1 MWHAL
6 STSSYGNW
14 RIWFH
19 SCINLLFVLYPV
31 RHSLFRDVVILCHRS
46 IGTSPCQSPSE
57 FCTSHEMFLF
67 WVFSSMSPPCS
78 DVEVF
83 WRGGEVVFVFFL
95 QCLNFKCLCI
105 RIFRSQTFKCPT
117 SADLLCPG
125 EWKMVPLIE
134 WTHLPESQLN
144 NLFSP
149 A

>member
-67 WVFSSMSPPCS
+67 WVFSSISPPCS

-83 WRGGEVVFVFFL
+83 WRVFWGVFFFNASISNVYVFEFLGRKHSNFPL
-95 QCLNFKCLCI
+95 QLIFYALGNEKWYHLLNG
-105 RIFRSQTFKCPT
+105 PT
-117 SADLLCPG
+117 YLSL
-125 EWKMVPLIE
+125 
-134 WTHLPESQLN
+134 S
-144 NLFSP
+144 
-149 A
+149 